1 MAKPIPQPQKKAEP
15 KTLVTSQSQS
25 AKVKDVG
32 ADNAI
37 ASVGVEFKPETA
49 ILIKAVPKVG
59 EIAVEREDGDID
71 ADLLESI
78 HAVLSSLN
86 INKVYFV
93 DDAVNLQTDQQTF
106 IGLVESILAEG
117 KLDELRAIPI
127 QNAIDFQTDEQVLA
141 AHIRQVW
148 ENVPAQKQLKYFTR
162 IYTIAGQPEAIKDIN
177 VSNHLKNFF
186 KENVLECLTP
196 NEWDDQREAIFTS
209 IPEGQRIL
217 VLFDQ
222 DLKMA
227 DGRFRDDNVRGED
240 LILETKQHASADKV
254 ILTLFTHT
262 VPDHAAELPERQR
275 ICEQYGALSEKD
287 FFVLTKKRLEK
298 QDEFTDGL
306 KKACLNTY
314 CEQIKDNTLA
324 IVVEAQKRTVDR
336 IKAFDTYEFD
346 QAVFK
351 SSFTEGVWE
360 PETLL
365 RMTDTIFKDEVRR
378 LMLDQEYVT
387 KTNDIIAAARKISS
401 ITVKL
406 QDAKA
411 DHTEKFKIRHQELY
425 ESPELLNPLRRPI
438 DNGDMFKITE
448 GARKN
453 KRYILIAQE
462 CDLMVRSEGEKR
474 GKRGA
479 NMAVLAEITVVSK
492 DKVLN
497 EQITTYQ
504 KQIDKKKFGNHFF
517 ADRYRL
523 NYFELGTDKV
533 GIVDFKDIL
542 LVDLNILD
550 LAVFDLTGNS
560 VLDLANPNYS
570 ASYHNA
576 AWQSRYELIAQEYT
590 KIADELDLSYAAL
603 DAVTDEG
610 RRASLKAKINR
621 VLSFIN
627 PAGVVMNYDN
637 RKFDFGVE
645 RTGRLRLPKS
655 KHLLDRYY
663 LHLSRFAEQHDFAE
677 GIEILN

>member
-1 MAKPIPQPQKKAEP
+1 MAEP
-15 KTLVTSQSQS
+15 ESQPHQPKANQLKTSKSQPKKGASKPTDK
-25 AKVKDVG
+25 AKATITVEG
-32 ADNAI
+32 EPE
-37 ASVGVEFKPETA
+37 SVIVLRALARPETA
-49 ILIKAVPKVG
+49 KEEEGDVIDEDLI
-59 EIAVEREDGDID
+59 EC
-71 ADLLESI
+71 I
-78 HAVLSSLN
+78 HEVLASLQ
-86 INKVYFV
+86 INHVYFI
-93 DDAVNLQTDQQTF
+93 DDAVNQKTDQETF
-106 IGLVESILAEG
+106 IGLVESVLAAG
-117 KLDELRAIPI
+117 KIEELRTIPI
-127 QNAIDFQTDEQVLA
+127 QNAINFHVEEEVLS

-148 ENVPAQKQLKYFTR
+148 ETVSLKKQGNYFAR
-162 IYTIAGQPEAIKDIN
+162 VYAIAGNPEAINDIN
-177 VSNHLKNFF
+177 VSNDLKNFF
-186 KENVLECLTP
+186 KDGILTCLP
-196 NEWDDQREAIFTS
+196 PDEWDEQRDAVLAA
-209 IPEGQRIL
+209 IPEGNRIL
-217 VLFDQ
+217 LLFDQ
-222 DLKMA
+222 DLKLA
-227 DGRFRDDNVRGED
+227 GGRFVDDNICGED
-240 LILETKQHASADKV
+240 LILETKQLGVADRV

-275 ICEQYGALSEKD
+275 ICRATGGLSEED
-287 FFVLTKKRLEK
+287 FFVLTKKRLDK
-298 QDEFTDGL
+298 QDEFTDGV

-314 CEQIKDNTLA
+314 CEQIKSNTLA
-324 IVVEAQKRTVDR
+324 IVGEAQNRTVDR

-365 RMTDTIFKDEVRR
+365 RITDTIFKDEVHR
-378 LMLDQEYVT
+378 LMLNQEYVT
-387 KTNDIIAAARKISS
+387 RTNDIITAAKKISS

-406 QDAKA
+406 QNVKA

-462 CDLMVRSEGEKR
+462 CDLMVRSEGDKR

-479 NMAVLAEITVVSK
+479 NMAVLAGIEVLSK
-492 DKVLN
+492 DKMLN
-497 EQITTYQ
+497 EQITAYQ

-517 ADRYRL
+517 ADRYQL

-533 GIVDFKDIL
+533 GIVDFKDTL

-550 LAVFDLTGNS
+550 LAVFDLTGS
-560 VLDLANPNYS
+560 AMLDLTNPNYS

-576 AWQSRYELIAQEYT
+576 AWQSRYELISEEYT
-590 KIADELDLSYAAL
+590 RIADALDLNYVAL
-603 DAVTDEG
+603 DAVADEG
-610 RRASLKAKINR
+610 RGKSLKTMINR
-621 VLSFIN
+621 VFSFIN
-627 PAGVVMNYDN
+627 PAGIIMNYDN

-677 GIEILN
+677 DSKS

>member
-1 MAKPIPQPQKKAEP
+1 MTKPKSQNSQKSESNKSAITKPQPKK
-15 KTLVTSQSQS
+15 
-25 AKVKDVG
+25 G
-32 ADNAI
+32 AAVAIDQAI
-37 ASVGVEFKPETA
+37 ATVTVEHQPEPTIILKALPKAVETA
-49 ILIKAVPKVG
+49 IG
-59 EIAVEREDGDID
+59 QEDSEFDPV
-71 ADLLESI
+71 LLESI
-78 HAVLSSLN
+78 HAVLSSLQ
-86 INKVYFV
+86 IGQVYFV
-93 DDAVNLQTDQQTF
+93 DDAVNQQTDLATF
-106 IGLVESILAEG
+106 VGLVQSVLASG
-117 KLDELRAIPI
+117 KIEELRAIPI
-127 QNAIDFQTDEQVLA
+127 QKAIDFQTDEQVLS
-141 AHIRQVW
+141 AHIQQVW
-148 ENVPAQKQLKYFTR
+148 ENVSPKKQINYFTR
-162 IYTIAGQPEAIKDIN
+162 VYAIAGQPEAIKDIN
-177 VSNHLKNFF
+177 VSNRLKNFF
-186 KENVLECLTP
+186 KEGVLNCLTP
-196 NEWDDQREAIFTS
+196 HEWDEQRNGIIAGIAA
-209 IPEGQRIL
+209 GQRIL

-227 DGRFRDDNVRGED
+227 GGRFTDDNIRGED
-240 LILETKQHASADKV
+240 LILETKQQAGAGQV
-254 ILTLFTHT
+254 VLTLFTHT

-275 ICEQYGALSEKD
+275 ICREYSALSEQD
-287 FFVLTKKRLEK
+287 FFVLTKKRLDK

-324 IVVEAQKRTVDR
+324 IVFEAQKRTVDR

-378 LMLDQEYVT
+378 LMLDQAYVT
-387 KTNDIIAAARKISS
+387 KTNDIIAAARKISN
-401 ITVKL
+401 ITVNL
-406 QDAKA
+406 QDVKE

-438 DNGDMFKITE
+438 DNGDMFKVTE
-448 GARKN
+448 GAGKN

-462 CDLMVRSEGEKR
+462 CDLMVRSEGDKR

-517 ADRYRL
+517 ADRYQL

-533 GIVDFKDIL
+533 GIVDFKDTL
-542 LVDLNILD
+542 MVDLNILD

-570 ASYHNA
+570 AGYHNA
-576 AWQSRYELIAQEYT
+576 AWQSRYELIEQEYT
-590 KIADELDLSYAAL
+590 KIADELDSSYAAL
-603 DAVTDEG
+603 DVVADEG
-610 RRASLKAKINR
+610 RRTSLKAKINR
-621 VLSFIN
+621 VFSFIN
-627 PAGVVMNYDN
+627 PAGVLMNYGN

-677 GIEILN
+677 EI

>member
-1 MAKPIPQPQKKAEP
+1 MTKPQSQNPEKPESNRSATAKPQAKKSGAVAIEHATATVAVEQRPEP
-15 KTLVTSQSQS
+15 T
-25 AKVKDVG
+25 
-32 ADNAI
+32 I
-37 ASVGVEFKPETA
+37 
-49 ILIKAVPKVG
+49 ILKALPKAV
-59 EIAVEREDGDID
+59 EMAVAPDDSQID
-71 ADLLESI
+71 PALLESI
-78 HAVLSSLN
+78 HAVLSSLQ
-86 INKVYFV
+86 IGQVYFV
-93 DDAVNLQTDQQTF
+93 DDAVNHQTDLETF
-106 IGLVESILAEG
+106 VGLVQSVLASG
-117 KLDELRAIPI
+117 KVEELRAIPI
-127 QNAIDFQTDEQVLA
+127 QNAINFQIDEEVLS

-148 ENVPAQKQLKYFTR
+148 ENVSPKKQINYFTR
-162 IYTIAGQPEAIKDIN
+162 VYAIAGQPEAIKDIN

-186 KENVLECLTP
+186 KEGVLNCLTP
-196 NEWDDQREAIFTS
+196 HEWDAQRNGIIAG
-209 IPEGQRIL
+209 IPDGQRIL

-227 DGRFRDDNVRGED
+227 GGRFTDDNIRGED
-240 LILETKQHASADKV
+240 LILETKQQAGAGKV
-254 ILTLFTHT
+254 VLTLFTHT

-275 ICEQYGALSEKD
+275 ICQEYGALSEQD
-287 FFVLTKKRLEK
+287 FFVLTKKRLDK

-387 KTNDIIAAARKISS
+387 KTNDIITAARKISS

-406 QDAKA
+406 QDVKA

-438 DNGDMFKITE
+438 DNGDMFKITD

-462 CDLMVRSEGEKR
+462 CDLMVRSEGDKR

-479 NMAVLAEITVVSK
+479 NMAVLAEVTVISK

-497 EQITTYQ
+497 EQVTTYQ

-517 ADRYRL
+517 ADRYLL

-533 GIVDFKDIL
+533 GIVDFKDTL

-550 LAVFDLTGNS
+550 LAVFDLTGNAR
-560 VLDLANPNYS
+560 LDLANPNYS
-570 ASYHNA
+570 AAYHNT
-576 AWQSRYELIAQEYT
+576 AWQSRYEIIAQEYT
-590 KIADELDLSYAAL
+590 KIADDLDLSYSSL
-603 DAVTDEG
+603 DMVTDEG

-621 VLSFIN
+621 VFSFIN
-627 PAGVVMNYDN
+627 PAGLVMNYSN

-677 GIEILN
+677 